1 MGQKSSSTA
10 HNNLKSDLIKNACY
24 VGKKSTITLNL
35 QNRDGSPFSVPLSLV
50 SCELSCAD
58 DSQLISCDINET
70 QSGNYDISFT
80 PQTRGK
86 HQLTIQ
92 LEGVN
97 IPNSPFTLHITK
109 MRGKPVNIISG
120 LCSPY
125 GVVFTKN
132 EEIIVADGRDCCV
145 TILDKEGKKV
155 KSFGTYGTKEGQF
168 NLPYAVAI
176 SHDGHILVSDRTQ
189 LQKLTFEGECVKSVR
204 VYDPRGIAVHPT
216 TGQIYVTDTENLY
229 IQVFNEDLTHYYNF
243 GGYDC
248 YGIFNHPWDLV
259 FDNEGY
265 LYFTDRSNHCVKKF
279 TSKGDFVSAIGSEGS
294 EPGQLKD
301 PSFIVIDKDL
311 LYVSEY
317 GKNLISVFDTN
328 GCFIHCF
335 AKECSGEEKWD
346 DTSGMAVDSLG
357 NLYITENWK
366 KRLIVL

>member
-10 HNNLKSDLIKNACY
+10 RNDLKSVLIKNACY

-35 QNRDGSPFSVPLSLV
+35 QTQDGSPFSVPLSLI
-50 SCELSCAD
+50 SCELSSAD

-80 PQTRGK
+80 PHTRGK
-86 HQLTIQ
+86 HQLTIR

-97 IPNSPFTLHITK
+97 IPDSPFTLHITK

-120 LCSPY
+120 FRSPS

-132 EEIIVADGRDCCV
+132 EEIIVAERNASCI

-155 KSFGTYGTKEGQF
+155 KSFGTEGTKKGQF
-168 NLPYAVAI
+168 TLPCGVAI
-176 SHDGHILVSDRTQ
+176 SHDGHILVTDRDR
-189 LQKLTFEGECVKSVR
+189 LQKLTFEGDCVKSVR
-204 VYDPRGIAVHPT
+204 VNNPSGITVHPT
-216 TGQIYVTDTENLY
+216 TGQIYVTDTENLC
-229 IQVFNEDLTHYYNF
+229 IQVFDKDLTHSYNF
-243 GGYDC
+243 GSDY
-248 YGIFNHPWDLV
+248 YGLFNIPWDMI

-265 LYFTDRSNHCVKKF
+265 LYFTDRNNHCIKKF
-279 TSKGDFVSAIGSEGS
+279 TSTGQYVSAISSEGS

-301 PSFIVIDKDL
+301 PSFIIIDNNL
-311 LYVSEY
+311 LHVSEY
-317 GKNLISVFDTN
+317 GKNRISVFDTN

-346 DTSGMAVDSLG
+346 DTAGITVDSLG

-366 KRLIVL
+366 NRIVVL